1 MLKPG
6 MQPNAQDINKIMQ
19 KVIPSLMG
27 SILGGGMNTIFGG
40 GNTGFGG
47 PRRSNEKA
55 FNEAAPKVDE
65 VVEPDDSVSI
75 SNGVVTHVL
84 HLPGVRSRD
93 DVTVRKL
100 GGSIEI
106 RALAGKKM
114 YLKIINREGGESV
127 MSEDFNDGDLVITL
141 NKK

>member
-55 FNEAAPKVDE
+55 FNEAAPE
-65 VVEPDDSVSI
+65 
-75 SNGVVTHVL
+75 SN
-84 HLPGVRSRD
+84 R
-93 DVTVRKL
+93 
-100 GGSIEI
+100 
-106 RALAGKKM
+106 
-114 YLKIINREGGESV
+114 YIN
-127 MSEDFNDGDLVITL
+127 
-141 NKK
+141 